1 MKVALVTDT
10 HFGARNDSNIFDEYF
25 YKFYDNIFFPYLEKN
40 NIKTLIHLGDIVDRR
55 KYINFVTLRHLKDT
69 LLHPLLDRGVDF
81 HVIIGN
87 HDVPYKNTNDINS
100 MAELFDQH
108 NVSYYSE
115 PSVQSFDGT
124 DILFVPWINTEN
136 YANSMNHI
144 QTSKAQISKIAMLP
158 GREESFASQLT
169 FACQK

>member
-1 MKVALVTDT
+1 MKIALINDT
-10 HFGARNDSNIFDEYF
+10 HWGIRNDSQFFLDYF
-25 YKFYDNIFFPYLEKN
+25 KRFVDNIFLPYLDEHQ
-40 NIKTLIHLGDIVDRR
+40 ITTVIHLGDIVDRR

-100 MAELFDQH
+100 MSELFDQH

-136 YANSMNHI
+136 YEPHTNIKSPNMFW
-144 QTSKAQISKIAMLP
+144 TS
-158 GREESFASQLT
+158 
-169 FACQK
+169 